1 MKKLLMFGALAATS
15 GCASLSTVHTAH
27 TLREGETKITANTSL
42 VGGAIPGLTFGAV
55 DATREEP
62 LRDVGV
68 PLPQAE
74 LEVRHGI
81 APRVDFGVKA
91 FLLGAGADVKFQ
103 FLQRE
108 KWDGAFVPGVSGS
121 YVNFSDNETRRRFG
135 EADVSLPVLFGR
147 HIGQNSSV
155 VIGPKVQA
163 RYAMNSVETP
173 QVEGRGSRF
182 ILLAGGTGVLNL
194 WAGSHFS
201 IPLELT
207 VMRDWTESTG
217 YSYSAGIGLALSSS
231 RKPLRGKKRDESEEE

>member
-1 MKKLLMFGALAATS
+1 MIRVLLFLAVAISS
-15 GCASLSTVHTAH
+15 GCASLSTVQTAH
-27 TLREGETKITANTSL
+27 TLREGETKISASASL
-42 VGGAIPGLTFGAV
+42 VGGAVPGLTFGAV
-55 DATREEP
+55 DATREAP

-81 APRVDFGVKA
+81 APRVDAGLKL
-91 FLLGAGADVKFQ
+91 FLMGAGADMKFQ

-108 KWDGAFVPGVSGS
+108 HWDAAFVPGVSGS

-135 EADVSLPVLFGR
+135 EVDASLPVLFGR

-155 VIGPKVQA
+155 VIGPKVQS
-163 RYAMNSVETP
+163 RYTMNSVETP

-182 ILLAGGTGVLNL
+182 ILLAGATSGLHL
-194 WAGSHFS
+194 WIGNHFS
-201 IPLELT
+201 IPIELT

-231 RKPLRGKKRDESEEE
+231 RKPLRKKRDAASEE